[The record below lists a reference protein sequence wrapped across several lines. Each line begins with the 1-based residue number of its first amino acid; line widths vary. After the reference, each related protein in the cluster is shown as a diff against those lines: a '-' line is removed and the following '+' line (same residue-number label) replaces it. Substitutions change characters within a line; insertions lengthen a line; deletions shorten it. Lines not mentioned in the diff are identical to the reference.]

1 MDDRSALVIQNGLAQ
16 QLALHDWP
24 EIAYEDIN
32 RCAGISGIK
41 RRIERRAHA
50 SVRHCVNDSA
60 MHDTVRI
67 EMSAINRQQ
76 KRATTVTLLFYS

>member
-1 MDDRSALVIQNGLAQ
+1 MGYRSALVIQNGLAQ
-16 QLALHDWP
+16 QPALHDWL
-24 EIAYEDIN
+24 EIADGDIN

-67 EMSAINRQQ
+67 EMPAINRQQ
-76 KRATTVTLLFYS
+76 KRVATVDLLFYS

>member
-1 MDDRSALVIQNGLAQ
+1 MGDRSALVIQNGLAQ

-24 EIAYEDIN
+24 EITYGDIN
-32 RCAGISGIK
+32 CCADISGIK

-67 EMSAINRQQ
+67 EMPAINRQQ
-76 KRATTVTLLFYS
+76 KRAATVDLLFYS